1 MKILYI
7 TPDLTNS
14 GGIARVISLK
24 TNYFVSVFNYDVH
37 ILAANDINIDFF
49 YDFNEKIQWHT
60 IPNSKRSLLFLWNYL
75 RLIKKVISEEKP
87 DKIIVCDAVLW
98 VSIPWFIKTKI
109 PILFETHVSK
119 FLKKTDSQSKID
131 KLKQKAIHSLK
142 QITLN
147 KFDKV
152 IFLSQEN
159 SNEWKLKNVEIIP
172 NPISFTSQK
181 ISTFQNKKAIAVT
194 RHSYEKGLD
203 RLLFVWKKIIL
214 KYPDWTLD
222 IYGQWEND
230 LTYQQMASNLQISS
244 HVNFIAPTKD
254 IQTKYL
260 ESSLYLMTSRSEA
273 FPLVLIEAMN
283 CGLPCIAYDCPCG
296 PRAILNDKEDGFLI
310 ENGNENDFVNTIIT
324 LIENEYLRLKIG
336 ENAKISSQK
345 YNIDSVMQIW
355 KKLLED

>member
-24 TNYFVSVFNYDVH
+24 ANHFVSVFNYDVH

-49 YDFNEKIQWHT
+49 YDFNKKIQWYT
-60 IPNSKRSLLFLWNYL
+60 IPNSKKSLLFLWNYL

-98 VSIPWFIKTKI
+98 VSIPWLINTKI

-119 FLKKTDSQSKID
+119 FLKKKENQSKID
-131 KLKQKAIHSLK
+131 KFKQKLIHSFK

-152 IFLSQEN
+152 IFETQNGSE
-159 SNEWKLKNVEIIP
+159 EWSLKNSKVIP

-181 ISTFQNKKAIAVT
+181 ASNLQSKKAIAAT

-203 RLLFVWKKIIL
+203 RLLLVWKKVIA

-230 LTYQQMASNLQISS
+230 LTYQHMASDLQISS

-254 IQTKYL
+254 IQTKYV
-260 ESSLYLMTSRSEA
+260 ESSIYLMTSRSEA
-273 FPLVLIEAMN
+273 FGMVLIEAMN
-283 CGLPCIAYDCPCG
+283 CGLPCVAYDCPCG
-296 PRAILNDKEDGFLI
+296 PRAIINDKENGFLI
-310 ENGNENDFVNTIIT
+310 ENGNENDFVNTVIT
-324 LIENEYLRLKIG
+324 LIESENLRIKIG
-336 ENAKISSQK
+336 ENAKISSQE
-345 YNIDSVMQIW
+345 YDADSVMQIW
-355 KKLLED
+355 KNLLEN

>member
-24 TNYFVSVFNYDVH
+24 TNYFVSVFNYEVH
-37 ILAANDINIDFF
+37 ILAANTTNAGFF
-49 YDFNEKIQWHT
+49 YDFNEKIKWYT
-60 IPNSKRSLLFLWNYL
+60 IADSKKSLFFLWNYL
-75 RLIKKVISEEKP
+75 RLIKKVIAEKKP
-87 DKIIVCDAVLW
+87 DIIIVCDAVLW
-98 VSIPWFIKTKI
+98 VSIPWIIKTKI
-109 PILFETHVSK
+109 PILFETHVSR

-131 KLKQKAIHSLK
+131 ELKQKAIHSIK

-159 SNEWKLKNVEIIP
+159 SNEWKLKNAEIIP

-181 ISTFQNKKAIAVT
+181 KSNLQSKKAIAAT

-203 RLLFVWKKIIL
+203 RLLFVWKKITL

-230 LTYQQMASNLQISS
+230 LTYQQMASSLQISS
-244 HVNFIAPTKD
+244 YVNFIAPTKD

-273 FPLVLIEAMN
+273 FPLVLIEAMG

-296 PRAILNDKEDGFLI
+296 PRAIINDKEDGFLI
-310 ENGNENDFVNTIIT
+310 ENGNESDFVNTIIT
-324 LIENEYLRLKIG
+324 LIENEDLRLKIG
-336 ENAKISSQK
+336 ESAKISSQK

-355 KKLLED
+355 KNLLED